1 MRIFLFFIWMG
12 SVVGLH
18 SGCTGQ
24 DAKIERFKKEAFCLD
39 EAFKNEIEFVQP
51 ANVKVTE
58 EIPLTGSVE
67 PNPDKVVHFISLVSG
82 VISNTYFSLGDE
94 VTKGQVLADL
104 RSTELS
110 SLQAELKSLE
120 SKITLTEKRLESVQ
134 AMFDDGVSALK
145 ELMETQSELEI
156 LHSEK
161 QKVDSNLALF
171 SASEEKGVFQIRAPT
186 TGIITEKSISAG
198 TQISGQGPP
207 LFTVS
212 DLSEVW
218 IMVNVYA
225 TNVQSVEKGM
235 PVDIRT
241 LSYPDEIFSGEIAAI
256 PQVLDNEAKVL
267 KARVV
272 LPNTNL
278 RLKPGMLVDVIAL
291 KRLGIEAL
299 STPTQAIIFDNN
311 QNYMVVYKSD
321 CEIEI
326 REIEILTKNKDH
338 IYITKG
344 LEENENVVFKNQLL
358 IYEQIKNFHN

>member
-12 SVVGLH
+12 MMGLYA
-18 SGCTGQ
+18 GCTG
-24 DAKIERFKKEAFCLD
+24 DPAKIERFKKEAYCLD
-39 EAFKNEIEFVQP
+39 EAFKKEIELLQP
-51 ANVKVTE
+51 SSVKVTE
-58 EIPLTGSVE
+58 EISLTGNVE
-67 PNPDKVVHFISLVSG
+67 PNPDNVVHFISLVSG

-120 SKITLTEKRLESVQ
+120 SKITLTERKLEAVQ
-134 AMFDDGVSALK
+134 SMFEEGVSALK

-156 LHSEK
+156 LKSEK
-161 QKVDSNLALF
+161 EKVDANLTLF

-198 TQISGQGPP
+198 TQISGEGPP

-212 DLSEVW
+212 DLSQVW

-241 LSYPDEIFSGEIAAI
+241 LSYPDEVFSGEIAAI
-256 PQVLDNEAKVL
+256 PQVLDNDAKVL

-272 LPNTNL
+272 LPNADL
-278 RLKPGMLVDVIAL
+278 KLKPGMLVDVTAL
-291 KRLGIEAL
+291 RKLDTHAL
-299 STPTQAIIFDNN
+299 SIPTSVMIFDNN
-311 QNYMVVYKSD
+311 RNYVMIHRD
-321 CEIEI
+321 GCDNEI
-326 REIEILTKNKDH
+326 REIEILTQNKDLF
-338 IYITKG
+338 YIKEG
-344 LEENENVVFKNQLL
+344 LEENEKVISKNQLL